1 MSRGGE
7 GEGPLAPILRRRIAQ
22 GGPMPLA
29 EYMGLCLAHPEHGYY
44 TTRDPLGAAGDFVTA
59 PEISQMFGELLGLWI
74 AQAWADMGAPRGA
87 VLAARGPGRGTLMAD
102 ALRAAG
108 RVAGFAEAVSPWLVE
123 ISPTLR
129 ARQAQA
135 LEGRG
140 VQWAGRVEDLPE
152 GPLLLLANE
161 FFDALPIR
169 QLVRASGRWR
179 ERAVTMDA
187 AGRLTFGLGAVV
199 PWEAEEPDGSIVEIC
214 PAGEAV
220 AGWIGA
226 RLAAQGGAALIVDY
240 GYAARAPGGADT
252 FQAMR
257 AHGYADPLAAPGQ
270 ADLTAHVDFAALARA
285 AQAAGAQA
293 WPAVGQG
300 LLLERLGI
308 TARAQALAR
317 AAAARP
323 DPAGGSHPPTPPPTG
338 PGRAAAETPVE
349 ARIEAQID
357 AIVSAHRR
365 LTHPEEMGTL
375 FKALALTGP
384 GQPRPP
390 GI

>member
-1 MSRGGE
+1 
-7 GEGPLAPILRRRIAQ
+7 
-22 GGPMPLA
+22 MPLA
-29 EYMGLCLAHPEHGYY
+29 EYMALCLAHPRHGYY
-44 TTRDPLGAAGDFVTA
+44 TTRDPLGAGGDFTTA

-74 AQAWADMGAPRGA
+74 AQAWVDMGAPRGA
-87 VLAARGPGRGTLMAD
+87 VLAELGPGRGTLMAD

-108 RVAGFAEAVSPWLVE
+108 RAPGFAEAVSPWLVE

-129 ARQAQA
+129 ARQARA

-140 VQWAGRVEDLPE
+140 AQWAERVEDLPE

-169 QLVRASGRWR
+169 QLVRAGGRWR
-179 ERAVTMDA
+179 ERAVRLDGQ
-187 AGRLTFGLGAVV
+187 GRLVFGLGAVV
-199 PWEAEEPDGSIVEIC
+199 PWQADEPDGAVVETC

-220 AGWIGA
+220 AAWIGA

-257 AHGYADPLAAPGQ
+257 GHAYADPLAAPGQ

-285 AQAAGAQA
+285 AEAAGAAA
-293 WPAVGQG
+293 WPVAGQG
-300 LLLERLGI
+300 LFLEQLGI
-308 TARAQALAR
+308 TARAQTLAR
-317 AAAARP
+317 AAARP
-323 DPAGGSHPPTPPPTG
+323 APAGGSRPPTPPPTET
-338 PGRAAAETPVE
+338 GRAAAVTAEDPVE
-349 ARIEAQID
+349 

-375 FKALALTGP
+375 FKVLALTGP

-390 GI
+390 GV